1 MKQLPNDQSMPN
13 SELIERARFFTSK
26 LSSAANAR
34 TLAGRWVLLIVRGS
48 TTTLPF
54 SAFSDYVTFS
64 SRVEMPVLVAGL
76 SS

>member
-1 MKQLPNDQSMPN
+1 MEVS
-13 SELIERARFFTSK
+13 A
-26 LSSAANAR
+26 LSPLGSAG
-34 TLAGRWVLLIVRGS
+34 LLLGGRWVLLIVRGS

-64 SRVEMPVLVAGL
+64 SRVEMPALVVGL